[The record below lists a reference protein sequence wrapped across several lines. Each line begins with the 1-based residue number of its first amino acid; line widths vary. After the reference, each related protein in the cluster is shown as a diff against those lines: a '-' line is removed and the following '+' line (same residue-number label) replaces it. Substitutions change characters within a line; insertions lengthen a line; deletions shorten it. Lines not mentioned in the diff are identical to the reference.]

1 MIKLK
6 YGHIADR
13 ITSLNAD
20 DEPISWHPYKKGEL

>member
-6 YGHIADR
+6 YGHIAER
-13 ITSLNAD
+13 ITSFNAD